1 MNFVESLDLFH
12 VSAKEIP
19 CLTGKGA
26 PTEQTEG
33 VPGVL
38 YMDTDSGELYKCRG
52 GANGAY
58 RWEMQGGS
66 VELTDADKAEIVAM
80 VLGALDGKV
89 ISGYVDSGN
98 NIIITGLR
106 GGSYTVKYE
115 MEDGCTIDIGNL
127 ELDTNVYYS
136 ITNNLTNCVSSNGA
150 AEIVAGG
157 RYSATIT
164 ANSGYE
170 LESVVV
176 TMCGMAVTVENGV
189 IEIASVT
196 GNIVVTAT
204 ATEKAGEPHYTNW
217 LPLSVDADGSDF
229 VGAHELGGDGWEYGY
244 KISGSSGNP
253 SAIDGAYVS
262 GFIPITPRD
271 QIRIKNIA
279 IYPAVSTN
287 NIVFYDENKVK
298 MYSATTGAAPTFN
311 PSVKIEGDVYRF
323 SGALFT
329 EATNIAFFRFSCGG
343 ITEETIVTI
352 NEEIV

>member
-19 CLTGKGA
+19 CLTGRGA

-38 YMDTDSGELYKCRG
+38 YMDIDSGDLYKCRG

-66 VELTDADKAEIVAM
+66 VELSDADKAELVAM
-80 VLGALDGKV
+80 VLDALGGKV

-115 MEDGCTIDIGNL
+115 MEDGSIIDIGDL
-127 ELDTNVYYS
+127 ELDANVYYS
-136 ITNNLTNCVSSNGA
+136 ITNNLTNCVSSNGV

-157 RYSATIT
+157 SYCATIT

-170 LESVVV
+170 LESVSV
-176 TMCGMAVTVENGV
+176 TMGGMSVTVENGA

-196 GNIVVTAT
+196 GEIVVTAT
-204 ATEKAGEPHYTNW
+204 ATKVAGEPHYTNW
-217 LPLSVDADGSDF
+217 LPLSVDADGNDY
-229 VGAHELGGDGWEYGY
+229 VGDNGEDGYRAGY
-244 KISGSSGNP
+244 KLSNSSATGE
-253 SAIDGAYVS
+253 SSVVGAYVS
-262 GFIPITPRD
+262 GLIPVSASD
-271 QIRIKNIA
+271 EIRIKNITLHSGLN
-279 IYPAVSTN
+279 VN
-287 NIVFYDENKVK
+287 NIFFYDALKEKV
-298 MYSATTGAAPTFN
+298 YGATGTEGQFN
-311 PSVKIEGDVYRF
+311 PGVWIENECYCAKAAAFTDV
-323 SGALFT
+323 
-329 EATNIAFFRFSCGG
+329 TNIAFFRFSCGG